1 MRLFALALGLM
12 LAAMPAVAQQAASPA
27 ATSTLARSMI
37 KRDIAVL
44 QVLDKVS
51 ARTTKLRIPVGSS
64 AAFGLIF
71 INVRSCQIAP
81 PSDLPE
87 AAAFLEIS
95 EIDINKL
102 PRSGEVP
109 AGLQPSH
116 LLYSGWMFAS
126 SPALAALEHPT
137 YDVTV
142 IACES
147 RDISPAEH
155 AAAGEEGAPLG
166 AAAPAPAAPPVEGE
180 NPAEPA
186 PLD

>member
-1 MRLFALALGLM
+1 MRLSGVILAL
-12 LAAMPAVAQQAASPA
+12 LAFPAMAQQVP
-27 ATSTLARSMI
+27 ATSVSARSMLA
-37 KRDIAVL
+37 RDVAVL

-51 ARTTKLRIPVGSS
+51 ARTTKLRVPVGSS

-81 PSDLPE
+81 PSDVPE
-87 AAAFLEIS
+87 SAAFLEIS

-102 PRSGEVP
+102 PRSGQIP
-109 AGLQPSH
+109 AGLQPTR

-142 IACES
+142 IGCETRS
-147 RDISPAEH
+147 QTSAEH
-155 AAAGEEGAPLG
+155 AAGGEEGTPVLAPALALPPAA
-166 AAAPAPAAPPVEGE
+166 AAAPVDNEQLPQ
-180 NPAEPA
+180 
-186 PLD
+186 D

>member
-1 MRLFALALGLM
+1 MKLLAFILALLALPALA
-12 LAAMPAVAQQAASPA
+12 QQPTGEVVS
-27 ATSTLARSMI
+27 ARSMLT
-37 KRDIAVL
+37 RDVAVL
-44 QVLDKVS
+44 QVLDKIS

-64 AAFGLIF
+64 AAFGLIV

-81 PSDLPE
+81 PSDVPE
-87 AAAFLEIS
+87 SAAFLEIS

-102 PRSGEVP
+102 PRSGEIP
-109 AGLQPSH
+109 AGLAPSR

-142 IACES
+142 MSCEM
-147 RDISPAEH
+147 RTPTVAER
-155 AAAGEEGAPLG
+155 AAGGEEGAAPLT
-166 AAAPAPAAPPVEGE
+166 APAVAAPAAEAAPVAADEVV
-180 NPAEPA
+180 